1 MTLMTRYRFATAAAV
16 VFILPAAAFA
26 ADPLQARR
34 APAPAYTPAAAKDWT
49 GAYIGVY
56 TGVGAR
62 AFKSSA
68 ATPNIPALSLGG
80 AKNERSDSG
89 AAFGG
94 RAGYNMQSGAFVYGV
109 EGEFGGI
116 VGKSRKTGANLKA
129 EDNGQAALKGR
140 VGYSFGSTMV
150 FTTAGLAIGGA
161 TYTSPANGANAR
173 KEKSVWRAGTIV
185 GIGAEHMLTEKV
197 SLRGDLDF
205 AHFGKPKVSLPAG
218 TTRVESAA
226 INAKIGLNYRF

>member
-16 VFILPAAAFA
+16 FFILPAAAFA

-34 APAPAYTPAAAKDWT
+34 APAPVYAPAAAKDWT
-49 GAYIGVY
+49 GAYIGAY
-56 TGVGAR
+56 TGLGTR

-68 ATPNIPALSLGG
+68 ATPNIPALRLGG

-89 AAFGG
+89 AALGA
-94 RAGYNMQSGAFVYGV
+94 RAGYNLQSGNIVYGV

-116 VGKSRKTGANLKA
+116 VGKTRKTGTNLKA

-150 FTTAGLAIGGA
+150 FGTAGLAVGGA

-173 KEKSVWRAGTIV
+173 KEKSVWRVGSIV
-185 GIGAEHMLTEKV
+185 GIGAEHMLTEKI

-205 AHFGKPKVSLPAG
+205 AYFGRSKLSFPAG
-218 TTRVESAA
+218 TTRAESAA
-226 INAKIGLNYRF
+226 LNAKLGVNYRF